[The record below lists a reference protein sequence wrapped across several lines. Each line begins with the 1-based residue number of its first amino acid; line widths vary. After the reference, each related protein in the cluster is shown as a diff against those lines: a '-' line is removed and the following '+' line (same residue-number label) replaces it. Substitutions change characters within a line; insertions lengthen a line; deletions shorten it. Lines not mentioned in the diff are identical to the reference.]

1 MAPYQRR
8 NLQLKPLDSFNFD
21 VRRCITELNEF
32 EKLLDKEELRE
43 AQDVLPFFRSNLH
56 LSAFIASYVAGIVR
70 FDRIKHEFAVFGD
83 FRADLVVGDSV
94 SGTYCFIEFEDAT
107 KNSIFVEKGRS
118 TSDWS
123 PRFEHGFS
131 QIVDWF
137 WKLDDFR
144 NTAQFRAVFDS
155 DSINFY
161 GMLVI
166 GRESFLSPIDKNRLK
181 WRLNKVL
188 IDSQKIICITF
199 DQLARDIKDRLS
211 LYQLSYESDLFTEID
226 SDLLD
231 IEEDA

>member
-1 MAPYQRR
+1 M
-8 NLQLKPLDSFNFD
+8 KSLDPFYFD
-21 VRRCITELNEF
+21 VRRCIAELEEF
-32 EKLLDKEELRE
+32 EKLLEKAELGE
-43 AQDVLPFFRSNLH
+43 AIDILPFFRKNLY
-56 LSAFIASYVAGIVR
+56 LSAFIASYVAEIVR
-70 FDRIKHEFAVFGD
+70 FDRIKHEFTFFGD

-94 SGTYCFIEFEDAT
+94 NRTYCFIEFEDAT
-107 KNSIFVEKGRS
+107 RNSIFVERGRS

-137 WKLDDFR
+137 WKLDDFK
-144 NTAQFRAVFDS
+144 NTAQFRAIFDS

-161 GMLVI
+161 GMLII
-166 GRESFLSPIDKNRLK
+166 GRESFLSPIDKNRLR

-199 DQLARDIKDRLS
+199 DQLARDLKDRLS
-211 LYQLSYESDLFTEID
+211 LYQLSYESDSFTEID
-226 SDLLD
+226 SDLSD

>member
-1 MAPYQRR
+1 MNPL
-8 NLQLKPLDSFNFD
+8 NLFDFD
-21 VRRCITELNEF
+21 VIKCIAELEEF
-32 EKLLDKEELRE
+32 EKLLEQEELLESR
-43 AQDVLPFFRSNLH
+43 DVLPFFKRNLH
-56 LSAFIASYVAGIVR
+56 LSAFVASYVAEIVR
-70 FDRIKHEFAVFGD
+70 FDRIKHEFTFFGD

-94 SGTYCFIEFEDAT
+94 NKTYCFIELEDAT
-107 KNSIFVEKGRS
+107 QNSIFVNKGRS

-137 WKLDDFR
+137 WKLDDFK

-161 GMLVI
+161 GMLII
-166 GRESFLSPIDKNRLK
+166 GRDSFLASIDKNRLR

-199 DQLARDIKDRLS
+199 DQLARDLKDRLS
-211 LYQLSYESDLFTEID
+211 LYQLSYESDSFAEVEPEM
-226 SDLLD
+226 SG
-231 IEEDA
+231 IEE